1 VPVDD
6 LKGASRRREISQAR
20 QVGMYLMRRH
30 TGLSLPKIGAAFGGK
45 DHTTV
50 LYSCT
55 KIEKLLK
62 RDLDLAQT
70 IRQLGDRISLAER
83 GR

>member
-1 VPVDD
+1 
-6 LKGASRRREISQAR
+6 
-20 QVGMYLMRRH
+20 MYLMRRH
-30 TGLSLPKIGAAFGGK
+30 TGLSLPKIGDAFGGK

-50 LYSCT
+50 LYSYT

-70 IRQLGDRISLAER
+70 IRQLGDRISMAER
-83 GR
+83 RG